1 MFNVGLFPFRIGS
14 QTMSWFIVML
24 YETLVFFTDTVWP
37 NQIYIKLM
45 GSKNFLFCYY
55 ELYYL

>member
-1 MFNVGLFPFRIGS
+1 
-14 QTMSWFIVML
+14 MSWFIVML